1 MKKLGLFFIF
11 ALTCTA
17 FSCCVSETILA
28 QRRQIEPIVKQ
39 PPNGGVSGNPE
50 ENFQKSP
57 ATLSPKKI
65 FQYALSRYQFGDYAK
80 AESLFAE
87 YRKSSSSEPRS
98 DRELGLLMHAKTLIY
113 LNRAEKA
120 IAELNELRLTLTTSA
135 LRQESLFD
143 LAIGEFQSGQNFSA
157 AQHFIEVAGN
167 NWNMQDS
174 VALRRK
180 AVTNLRVISIA
191 HLSADELLKLAS
203 STAYINLRAVLL
215 SESLQKCLAGDVLSG
230 SAGTNGTRQEEAV
243 RAPRQDSILK
253 QQLIPAINRLLG
265 TPSLDP
271 ICKTWLESGLEQATA
286 FLSRRMNAYRIGV
299 LVPIDLNVFDGTD
312 AQKIGSQILSGIVYR
327 AYESNRKSATDHVSL
342 FVRNSHGMD
351 GTHLVKTANAL
362 IDQES
367 VQLILGP
374 IFSDQAIIVSRACA
388 AKGVTMITPTAT
400 DEHITLGI
408 NTSFQ
413 INPTHN
419 MRGRAIAKY
428 LMQFP
433 TMKTFG
439 IFAEQKTYG
448 VEMAEGFR
456 Q

>member
-1 MKKLGLFFIF
+1 
-11 ALTCTA
+11 
-17 FSCCVSETILA
+17 
-28 QRRQIEPIVKQ
+28 
-39 PPNGGVSGNPE
+39 
-50 ENFQKSP
+50 
-57 ATLSPKKI
+57 
-65 FQYALSRYQFGDYAK
+65 
-80 AESLFAE
+80 
-87 YRKSSSSEPRS
+87 
-98 DRELGLLMHAKTLIY
+98 
-113 LNRAEKA
+113 
-120 IAELNELRLTLTTSA
+120 
-135 LRQESLFD
+135 
-143 LAIGEFQSGQNFSA
+143 
-157 AQHFIEVAGN
+157 
-167 NWNMQDS
+167 
-174 VALRRK
+174 
-180 AVTNLRVISIA
+180 
-191 HLSADELLKLAS
+191 
-203 STAYINLRAVLL
+203 
-215 SESLQKCLAGDVLSG
+215 AGDVLSG
-230 SAGTNGTRQEEAV
+230 NAGTNGTRQEEAV

-312 AQKIGSQILSGIVYR
+312 AQKIGTQILSGIVYR

-342 FVRNSHGMD
+342 FVRNSQGMD

-456 Q
+456 QEVLSKGCSVKIYSLLQPKFSRLKEAVDTLNIRYKGKLKGYQERRLDAIYLPLTNLESIGIALSQLKFYNFSGQIVGSGDWNDPNILRRFEDLLNGVIYATDSYIAYDNPQTASILTSYQAYWQSRQAALFWNGYDALDYLIHALVSDKLSDRTKIAEALMAAPAYKTAHTEIYFGGGNINQRMNIMQYQNGTISKIQ